1 MACGQQRPDRSALL
15 RPPLPA
21 VQTGGCS
28 LSGGAP
34 PLTPTPAP
42 QEAEVSVYKQV
53 RKKGEGG

>member
-1 MACGQQRPDRSALL
+1 MASN
-15 RPPLPA
+15 
-21 VQTGGCS
+21 VQTVLLCCGLRS
-28 LSGGAP
+28 LPSRQAGARCLGGAP